1 MGEVVEPCGE
11 LYAPR
16 LPFEHCVFPRL
27 DPEPPLRCAAGENLL
42 PRHESRDLIPL
53 DVDALD
59 GVADAARVDE
69 ECGIVVEQPARAG
82 APEEHGWH
90 ARTEDPGPHF
100 PRRTAACDSEDEEE
114 KAEDRRDDDE
124 GQSLP
129 AVDIDAGDAV
139 LNAERLRPVRE
150 HSEPVQP

>member
-59 GVADAARVDE
+59 GSRMPRASMRSAASWSSSRRGPE
-69 ECGIVVEQPARAG
+69 RQRNTAGTPAQRIPAHTSHG
-82 APEEHGWH
+82 ALPLVT
-90 ARTEDPGPHF
+90 ARTRK
-100 PRRTAACDSEDEEE
+100 RRPKIGGTTT
-114 KAEDRRDDDE
+114 KAKAF
-124 GQSLP
+124 Q
-129 AVDIDAGDAV
+129 
-139 LNAERLRPVRE
+139 RLT
-150 HSEPVQP
+150 